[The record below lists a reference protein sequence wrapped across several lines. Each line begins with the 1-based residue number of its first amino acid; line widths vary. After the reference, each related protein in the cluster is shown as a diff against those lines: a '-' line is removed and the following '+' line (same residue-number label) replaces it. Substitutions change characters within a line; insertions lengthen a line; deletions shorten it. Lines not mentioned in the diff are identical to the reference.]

1 MPAMMF
7 TDSRIPFAYS
17 STSHSLHSSVPL
29 MVLLSALCL
38 LADAQEAK
46 PPSGA
51 AAFVLKEVYD
61 PVGQIPFRSG
71 QAPLGKVEIQGV
83 SAGPFEAEYW
93 AKHELH
99 WVPETR
105 MPLLAPRLGGVYRN
119 IYAPSVIEDGKG
131 WRLFYAAW
139 DGVDTV
145 NDRVYS
151 ATTPDFIDFYDRHTV
166 IEHGVFMHVS
176 NVNVQRAENG
186 SLHAIATALVGGRQA
201 NKPVYFS
208 SPDGRAWNGSPEPYT
223 AAMSD
228 IVAMEG
234 YADYEQGDENGAN
247 VLLRDHGKWI
257 LYFTNWRDP
266 GKCYWAQGETPA
278 RFKLGG
284 VALATGHAV
293 NDVKQFSADGR
304 DLYVMALHK
313 KGDVTGAADTDK
325 LWYSLSSDGR
335 TFDKEIRLP
344 GAREEQDRYI
354 FAVGFVT
361 RKDRILGVLYGA
373 GASERCERNRIFGYW
388 LQKRVLLTA
397 RREYTR
403 GNGLELEAAGAL
415 GPDRQWFNL
424 PQGRPFEGTI
434 SVFAEDG
441 ATLLGSQDVTL
452 QPGVVYRLEWAL
464 TEKP

>member
-1 MPAMMF
+1 MPW
-7 TDSRIPFAYS
+7 T
-17 STSHSLHSSVPL
+17 
-29 MVLLSALCL
+29 LLFIALCL
-38 LADAQEAK
+38 AADAQEAK
-46 PPSGA
+46 PPPGA
-51 AAFVLKEVYD
+51 TAFGLKEVYD

-71 QAPLGKVEIQGV
+71 QAPLGMVEIQGV

-93 AKHELH
+93 EKNKLH
-99 WVPETR
+99 WVPEAR

-176 NVNVQRAENG
+176 NVNVQRTEGG

-201 NKPVYFS
+201 NKPVCFS
-208 SPDGRAWNGSPEPYT
+208 SPDGRTWNGLPEPYT

-234 YADYEQGDENGAN
+234 YAAYEQGDENGAN

-278 RFKLGG
+278 RFKFGSL
-284 VALATGHAV
+284 ALATGHAV
-293 NDVKQFSADGR
+293 NDVKQFSVGGKDY
-304 DLYVMALHK
+304 YVMALHK
-313 KGDVTGAADTDK
+313 KGDVTGAADADK

-335 TFDKEIRLP
+335 SFGQETLLP

-354 FAVGFVT
+354 FAVAFVT

-373 GASERCERNRIFGYW
+373 GASERCERNQIFGYW

-397 RREYTR
+397 QQDYTR
-403 GNGLELEAAGAL
+403 GNGLELGAAGAL
-415 GPDRQWFNL
+415 GPDRQWFKL
-424 PQGRPFEGTI
+424 PHDQPFEGTI
-434 SVFAEDG
+434 TVFAEDG
-441 ATLLGSQDVTL
+441 TTLLGSQAVTL
-452 QPGVVYRLEWAL
+452 QPGVVYRLDW
-464 TEKP
+464 TMRQKP

>member
-1 MPAMMF
+1 MMSAVRR
-7 TDSRIPFAYS
+7 TPSAYS
-17 STSHSLHSSVPL
+17 STGHNLRFLIPS
-29 MVLLSALCL
+29 VLLLIALCL
-38 LADAQEAK
+38 RADAQETKA
-46 PPSGA
+46 PPET

-71 QAPLGKVEIQGV
+71 QAPLGMVEIQGV
-83 SAGPFEAEYW
+83 SAGSFKAEYW
-93 AKHELH
+93 EKNELH
-99 WVPETR
+99 WVPEAR

-176 NVNVQRAENG
+176 NVNVQRAEG
-186 SLHAIATALVGGRQA
+186 GALHAIATALVGGRQA

-208 SPDGRAWNGSPEPYT
+208 SPDGRTWNGSPEPYT

-234 YADYEQGDENGAN
+234 YADYEEGDENGAN

-278 RFKLGG
+278 RFKFGSL
-284 VALATGHAV
+284 ALATGHAV
-293 NDVKQFSADGR
+293 NDVKQFSVDGK
-304 DLYVMALHK
+304 DHYVMALHK

-325 LWYSLSSDGR
+325 LWYSLSNDGR
-335 TFDKEIRLP
+335 TFGKEIRLP

-361 RKDRILGVLYGA
+361 RKDRIMGLLYGA

-397 RREYTR
+397 QREYTR

-415 GPDRQWFNL
+415 GPDRQWFKL

-434 SVFAEDG
+434 TVFAEDG
-441 ATLLGSQDVTL
+441 ITRLGTQAVTL
-452 QPGVVYRLEWAL
+452 QPGVVYRLEWA
-464 TEKP
+464 TAGKP